1 MQPNGL
7 SNLRSFF
14 CKGFPDQRLY
24 GISSSIAELGN
35 LFLRYV
41 AAFIAAALKEFG
53 IFSCASIARTML
65 LRLRFMRSALPLHS
79 GVRGGVLALAQ
90 PGSSPAVVVRTY

>member
-14 CKGFPDQRLY
+14 CKGFPYQLLY
-24 GISSSIAELGN
+24 WISSSIAELGN

-41 AAFIAAALKEFG
+41 AAFIAGAQKEFG
-53 IFSCASIARTML
+53 IFACSTIARTML
-65 LRLRFMRSALPLHS
+65 LRVRFTCSAFPLHS
-79 GVRGGVLALAQ
+79 GVRGSV
-90 PGSSPAVVVRTY
+90 GSYLMPRDFRTGAT